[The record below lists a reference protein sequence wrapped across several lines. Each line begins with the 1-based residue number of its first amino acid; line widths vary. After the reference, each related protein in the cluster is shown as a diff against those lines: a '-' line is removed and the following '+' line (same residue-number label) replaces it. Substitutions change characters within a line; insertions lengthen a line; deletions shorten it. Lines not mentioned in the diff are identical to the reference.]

1 MGKVAVVIAMFLGIV
16 ISPFLGI
23 DKKGGFQ
30 FIQEYT
36 GFVSPG
42 IFAMFILGFFWKKAT
57 SNAALF
63 ATIAGFIM
71 SVILKLL
78 PHYINLSAL
87 KVIGF
92 STLVKQ
98 GDGTLLYEIPFLD
111 RMAIVFIISVLGM
124 YIISMIENIKGTRV
138 NGLEVDTKM
147 FRTTNGFAVGA
158 LIVFGIIAALYT
170 LFW

>member
-1 MGKVAVVIAMFLGIV
+1 MDLILQQFYNLQELSYIVLVGKIAVVAAMVLGIV

-63 ATIAGFIM
+63 ATIGGFIM

-78 PHYINLSAL
+78 PHYANLGGLIEKRFPPKEETAGSSPVPGVLNL
-87 KVIGF
+87 K
-92 STLVKQ
+92 
-98 GDGTLLYEIPFLD
+98 
-111 RMAIVFIISVLGM
+111 
-124 YIISMIENIKGTRV
+124 
-138 NGLEVDTKM
+138 
-147 FRTTNGFAVGA
+147 
-158 LIVFGIIAALYT
+158 
-170 LFW
+170 WC